1 MGAAGGMAAAGRT
14 KGAADNALR
23 GGAGNQFRFLENLL
37 LPYEDL
43 LAMGRLKGNKDFRG
57 LQPGETRLGRA
68 IEGYSDTLAASDP
81 IFAQYRQTVMGGLE
95 GIENGGIPSDLRR
108 SITEG
113 LRSSQASRGI
123 LDSNTAAIEE
133 VVRLMG
139 GQEMIRS
146 QRLAEAQ
153 NYFGQVTQGALRT
166 LLPGIDTLYTGE
178 LQRSIQG
185 SQNALGAGQIGAG
198 ITTGIANSII

>member
-1 MGAAGGMAAAGRT
+1 MGAAGGMFATNRT

-43 LAMGRLKGNKDFRG
+43 LAMGRLEGNKDYRG
-57 LQPGETRLGRA
+57 MQPGETRLGRA
-68 IEGYSDTLAASDP
+68 IEGYTDTLASSDP
-81 IFAQYRQTVMGGLE
+81 IFAQYQQTVLGGLE
-95 GIENGGIPSDLRR
+95 GIENGGIPNDLRR
-108 SITEG
+108 SITES

-139 GQEMIRS
+139 GSEMVRS

-153 NYFGQVTQGALRT
+153 NYFGQVTAGALQS
-166 LLPGIDTLYTGE
+166 LLPGIGTLYTGE
-178 LQRSIQG
+178 LQRSMQG
-185 SQNALGAGQIGAG
+185 AQNALGAAQVGAG
-198 ITTGIANSII
+198 ITTGIAQSII